1 MLQISHV
8 KEVDT
13 LRQRL
18 LAQGQKLEAASDGS
32 GAETGGSVCWLRGR
46 NWRQRL
52 LAQGQKLEAASAGSG
67 AENGGSVCWLRGR
80 NWRQRLLAQGQ
91 KMEAASAGSGAETG
105 GSRDWPSWR
114 PTSPRRRTSS
124 NTSTRHKQRS
134 HQWTDGRTDGRPHA
148 LPCAGF
154 DHTPKSILPKEYP
167 SLRAKLRK
175 DNPTVPVTKRLWSCL
190 KHCHSCS
197 HCVSHPSQGQKLEG
211 ETGQAGDPPIQEG
224 AP

>member
-1 MLQISHV
+1 MDAHAPRKRQHFFDTQKRCVGRESFFDMLREFIATVESYMQAFLPGMCDLKH
-8 KEVDT
+8 KDFLNLQDPPFLWKWELDWK
-13 LRQRL
+13 RCR
-18 LAQGQKLEAASDGS
+18 ARDRCAA
-32 GAETGGSVCWLRGR
+32 E
-46 NWRQRL
+46 
-52 LAQGQKLEAASAGSG
+52 
-67 AENGGSVCWLRGR
+67 
-80 NWRQRLLAQGQ
+80 
-91 KMEAASAGSGAETG
+91 
-105 GSRDWPSWR
+105 
-114 PTSPRRRTSS
+114 
-124 NTSTRHKQRS
+124 TRHKQRS

>member
-1 MLQISHV
+1 MHSPA
-8 KEVDT
+8 
-13 LRQRL
+13 LRQQC
-18 LAQGQKLEAASDGS
+18 AGP
-32 GAETGGSVCWLRGR
+32 GAGPG
-46 NWRQRL
+46 
-52 LAQGQKLEAASAGSG
+52 AGPEFIATVESYMQAFLPG
-67 AENGGSVCWLRGR
+67 MCDLKHK
-80 NWRQRLLAQGQ
+80 Q
-91 KMEAASAGSGAETG
+91 
-105 GSRDWPSWR
+105 
-114 PTSPRRRTSS
+114 
-124 NTSTRHKQRS
+124 TRHKQRS